1 MWLLSAKM
9 NLEPYTI
16 MTIEIKPNI
25 AKKILLI
32 VFFQIENFLGEN
44 LQKFPYKRPEHKT
57 AERNIKIFPKLDP
70 SEWQQNAISLLIQA
84 WSQETDSC
92 RAVPH

>member
-1 MWLLSAKM
+1 
-9 NLEPYTI
+9 

-57 AERNIKIFPKLDP
+57 TERNVKIFPKLDP
-70 SEWQQNAISLLIQA
+70 SE
-84 WSQETDSC
+84 
-92 RAVPH
+92 